1 MSVIR
6 PKLTTIIIESDGKK
20 ITESLML
27 RNEDGK
33 AVLGMAQLRALLE
46 KHELAA
52 DAKISIA

>member
-1 MSVIR
+1 MSVIH

-27 RNEDGK
+27 RYEDGK
-33 AVLGMAQLRALLE
+33 AVMSMTQLRTLLE
-46 KHELAA
+46 KHKLAT